1 MNNTNNVNP
10 IFNVSR
16 ELNEI
21 LIRRKNL
28 IILPATTPSKG
39 VGHNSSSIIGSI
51 LRNIEPYGFTFSPSV
66 INELKE
72 YSPETLIDWF
82 TQVVEPVMKNITG
95 ANHKW
100 SCMYPNFPQQVMDAS
115 EAELYINALVHYLT
129 FGEVLPD
136 YEEKTRLHLI
146 CNPNTTKVIDIGCYE
161 DAILIFKNIVSSNV
175 SVSVQDIN
183 DCKVIFNR
191 FPGICT
197 VYLETDSTV
206 IPNKENLAKIT
217 SMVWDTVGYEKC
229 SMKKYF
235 KTATDVLRLYV
246 ALSDGDVSLSSPT
259 RFINLSRKFRR
270 NIMNLLESCG
280 KNLTEDMF
288 RYREQW
294 LRVGEKIH
302 PFYYNNKKYNHTIA
316 AFDFIRNKKK
326 PSFFANKVNNLIDV
340 LKTNNCVTPPTINNL
355 VNILE
360 TRPGEFARKLDLVL
374 RCCYNE
380 PMATRVVLNSFESV
394 ANKISIPILLQLRKH
409 FANRNYI
416 DDRVFFPKGNV
427 AKAVVIDNNL
437 PHLRTDVCISVN
449 TICNEAIKNKLK
461 EKEPLGKVYIDEEFD
476 NFIMPFSLRN
486 ANPAS
491 KIVTRGSRLKVSDDA
506 NVIRLFVWWTNIDNS
521 DEESPYSNYRVDL
534 DLSCGFYDENWHL
547 VKRIS
552 YRNLRDGQINCYH
565 SGDITNGGPK
575 NGNGVAEFIDIDL
588 NSIES
593 AKYAAFTVNSF
604 TGQKFS
610 ELPNCCFGWMQ
621 RNGFNDGE
629 IFEPAT
635 VDMKIDIKSASKVS
649 IPAVFDCE
657 SREIIWTDINVS
669 PDKIKPITIEDNS
682 SRIAK
687 AINAI
692 ININKPTLYDL
703 VYFNATARGE
713 IVENKYEADIVFSND
728 TTEVPIFDNEGVLID
743 YATIVTAYDID
754 YFIGS
759 MM

>member
-82 TQVVEPVMKNITG
+82 TQVVEPVMKKITG

-136 YEEKTRLHLI
+136 YETNNRQPLI
-146 CNPNTTKVIDIGCYE
+146 CNPKVTKIIDIGCDE
-161 DAILIFKNIVSSNV
+161 AAILIFKNIVSSNV

-191 FPGICT
+191 FPEICT

-217 SMVWDTVGYEKC
+217 SMVWDSVGYEKC
-229 SMKKYF
+229 SMKRYF

-302 PFYYNNKKYNHTIA
+302 PFSYNNKKYNHTIA
-316 AFDFIRNKKK
+316 AFDIIRNKKK

-340 LKTNNCVTPPTINNL
+340 LKTNNCVIPPTINNL

-506 NVIRLFVWWTNIDNS
+506 NIIRLFVWWTNIDNS
-521 DEESPYSNYRVDL
+521 DDESPFSRHRVDL

-593 AKYAAFTVNSF
+593 AKYIAFTVNSF

-629 IFEPAT
+629 VFEPAT

>member
-129 FGEVLPD
+129 FSEILPD

-146 CNPNTTKVIDIGCYE
+146 CNPNATKVIDIGCDE
-161 DAILIFKNIVSSNV
+161 AAILIFKNIVSSNV

-217 SMVWDTVGYEKC
+217 SMVWDSVGYEKC
-229 SMKKYF
+229 SMKRYF

-302 PFYYNNKKYNHTIA
+302 PFSYNNKKYNHTIA

-491 KIVTRGSRLKVSDDA
+491 KIVTRGSRLKVSDDT
-506 NVIRLFVWWTNIDNS
+506 NIIRLFVWWTNS
-521 DEESPYSNYRVDL
+521 DDESPSRHRVDL

-547 VKRIS
+547 IKRIS

>member
-136 YEEKTRLHLI
+136 YEAKTRLHLI
-146 CNPNTTKVIDIGCYE
+146 CNPNATKVIDIGCDE
-161 DAILIFKNIVSSNV
+161 AAILIFKNIVSSNV

-191 FPGICT
+191 FPEICT

-217 SMVWDTVGYEKC
+217 SMVWDSVGYEKC
-229 SMKKYF
+229 SMKRYF

-302 PFYYNNKKYNHTIA
+302 PFSYNNKKYNHTIA

-326 PSFFANKVNNLIDV
+326 PSFFANEVDNLIDII
-340 LKTNNCVTPPTINNL
+340 KTNKCAVPSAINNL

-506 NVIRLFVWWTNIDNS
+506 NIIRLFVWWTNS
-521 DEESPYSNYRVDL
+521 DDESPSRHRVDL

-728 TTEVPIFDNEGVLID
+728 TTEVPIFNDEGVVTD

>member
-136 YEEKTRLHLI
+136 YEAKTRLHLI
-146 CNPNTTKVIDIGCYE
+146 CNPNATKVIDIGCDE
-161 DAILIFKNIVSSNV
+161 AAILIFKNIVSSNV

-191 FPGICT
+191 FPEICT

-217 SMVWDTVGYEKC
+217 SMVWDSVGYEKC
-229 SMKKYF
+229 SMKRYF

-302 PFYYNNKKYNHTIA
+302 PFSYNNKKYNHTIA

-394 ANKISIPILLQLRKH
+394 ANKISIPILFQLRKH

-427 AKAVVIDNNL
+427 AKAVVINNNL

-491 KIVTRGSRLKVSDDA
+491 KIVTRGSRLKVSDDT
-506 NVIRLFVWWTNIDNS
+506 NIIRLFVWWTNS
-521 DEESPYSNYRVDL
+521 DDESPSRHRVDL

-604 TGQKFS
+604 TEQKFS

-629 IFEPAT
+629 VFEPAT

>member
-82 TQVVEPVMKNITG
+82 TQVVEPVMKKITG

-129 FGEVLPD
+129 FGEILPD

-146 CNPNTTKVIDIGCYE
+146 CNPNATKVIDIGCDE
-161 DAILIFKNIVSSNV
+161 AAILIFKNIVSSNV

-191 FPGICT
+191 FPEICT

-217 SMVWDTVGYEKC
+217 SMVWDSVGYEKC
-229 SMKKYF
+229 SMKRYF

-302 PFYYNNKKYNHTIA
+302 PFSYNNKKYNHTIA

-506 NVIRLFVWWTNIDNS
+506 NIIRLFVWWTNS
-521 DEESPYSNYRVDL
+521 DDESPSRHRVDL

-728 TTEVPIFDNEGVLID
+728 TTEVPIFNDEGVVTD

>member
-82 TQVVEPVMKNITG
+82 TQVVEPIMKKITG

-136 YEEKTRLHLI
+136 YEAKTRLHLI
-146 CNPNTTKVIDIGCYE
+146 CNPNATKVIDIGCDE
-161 DAILIFKNIVSSNV
+161 AAILIFKNIVSSNV

-191 FPGICT
+191 FPEICT

-217 SMVWDTVGYEKC
+217 SMVWDSVGYEKC

-302 PFYYNNKKYNHTIA
+302 PFSYNNKKYNHTIA

-427 AKAVVIDNNL
+427 AKAVVINNNL

-491 KIVTRGSRLKVSDDA
+491 KIVTRGSRLKVSDDT
-506 NVIRLFVWWTNIDNS
+506 NIIRLFVWWTNS
-521 DEESPYSNYRVDL
+521 DDESPSRHRVDL

-728 TTEVPIFDNEGVLID
+728 TTEVPIFNDEGVVTD

>member
-136 YEEKTRLHLI
+136 YEAKTRLHLI
-146 CNPNTTKVIDIGCYE
+146 CNPNATKVIDIGCDE
-161 DAILIFKNIVSSNV
+161 AAILIFKNIVSSNV

-183 DCKVIFNR
+183 DGKVIFNR
-191 FPGICT
+191 FPESCT

-217 SMVWDTVGYEKC
+217 SMVWDSVGYEKC
-229 SMKKYF
+229 SMKRYF

-302 PFYYNNKKYNHTIA
+302 PFSYNNKKYNHTIT

-427 AKAVVIDNNL
+427 AKAVVINNNL

-491 KIVTRGSRLKVSDDA
+491 KIVTRGSRLKVSDDT
-506 NVIRLFVWWTNIDNS
+506 NIIRLFVWWTNS
-521 DEESPYSNYRVDL
+521 DDESPSRHRVDL

-728 TTEVPIFDNEGVLID
+728 TTEVPIFNDEGVLID

>member
-82 TQVVEPVMKNITG
+82 TQVVEPVMKKITG

-136 YEEKTRLHLI
+136 YEAKTRLHLI
-146 CNPNTTKVIDIGCYE
+146 CNPNATKVIDIGCDE
-161 DAILIFKNIVSSNV
+161 AAILIFKNIVSSNV

-191 FPGICT
+191 FPEICT

-217 SMVWDTVGYEKC
+217 SMVWDSVGYEKC
-229 SMKKYF
+229 SMKRYF

-302 PFYYNNKKYNHTIA
+302 PFSYNNKKYNHTIA

-491 KIVTRGSRLKVSDDA
+491 KIVTRGSRLKVSDDT
-506 NVIRLFVWWTNIDNS
+506 NIIRLFVWWTNIDNS
-521 DEESPYSNYRVDL
+521 DKSPLIYRVDL
-534 DLSCGFYDENWHL
+534 DLSCSFYDENWHL

-593 AKYAAFTVNSF
+593 AKYAAFSVNSF

-629 IFEPAT
+629 VFEPAT
-635 VDMKIDIKSASKVS
+635 VDIKSASKVS

-682 SRIAK
+682 SRRIVK

-728 TTEVPIFDNEGVLID
+728 TTEVPIFNDEGVVID

>member
-82 TQVVEPVMKNITG
+82 TQVVEPVMKKITG

-136 YEEKTRLHLI
+136 YEAKTRLHLI
-146 CNPNTTKVIDIGCYE
+146 CNPNATKVIDIGCYE
-161 DAILIFKNIVSSNV
+161 AAILIFKNIVSSKV
-175 SVSVQDIN
+175 SVSAQDIN

-191 FPGICT
+191 FPGVCT

-302 PFYYNNKKYNHTIA
+302 PFSYNNKKYNHTIA

-491 KIVTRGSRLKVSDDA
+491 KIVTRGSRLKVSDDT
-506 NVIRLFVWWTNIDNS
+506 NIIRLFVWWTNS
-521 DEESPYSNYRVDL
+521 DDESPSRHRVDL

-728 TTEVPIFDNEGVLID
+728 TTEVPIFNDEGVVTD

>member
-82 TQVVEPVMKNITG
+82 TQVVEPVMKKITG

-136 YEEKTRLHLI
+136 YEAKTRLHLI
-146 CNPNTTKVIDIGCYE
+146 CNPNATKVIDIGCDE
-161 DAILIFKNIVSSNV
+161 AAILIFKNIVSSNV

-191 FPGICT
+191 FPEICT

-217 SMVWDTVGYEKC
+217 SMVWDSVGYEKC
-229 SMKKYF
+229 SMKRYF

-302 PFYYNNKKYNHTIA
+302 PFSYNNKKYNHTIA

-491 KIVTRGSRLKVSDDA
+491 KIVTRGSRLKVSDDT
-506 NVIRLFVWWTNIDNS
+506 NIIRLFVWWTNIDNS
-521 DEESPYSNYRVDL
+521 DDESPSRHRVDL

-629 IFEPAT
+629 VFEPAT

-728 TTEVPIFDNEGVLID
+728 TTEVPIFNDEGVVTD

>member
-82 TQVVEPVMKNITG
+82 TQVVEPVMKKITG

-100 SCMYPNFPQQVMDAS
+100 SCMYPNFPQQVMDVS

-136 YEEKTRLHLI
+136 YEAKTRLHLI
-146 CNPNTTKVIDIGCYE
+146 CNPNATKVIDIGCYE
-161 DAILIFKNIVSSNV
+161 AAILIFKNIVSSNV

-246 ALSDGDVSLSSPT
+246 ALSGGDVSLSSPT
-259 RFINLSRKFRR
+259 RFINLNRKFRR
-270 NIMNLLESCG
+270 NIMNLLESRG
-280 KNLTEDMF
+280 KYLTEDMF

-302 PFYYNNKKYNHTIA
+302 PFSYKYDKYKNVHT
-316 AFDFIRNKKK
+316 AFDFIRNLKK
-326 PSFFANKVNNLIDV
+326 PSFFANEVNKMIDE
-340 LKTNNCVTPPTINNL
+340 LKMNNRAMPSVINNL
-355 VNILE
+355 VAILK
-360 TRPGEFARKLDLVL
+360 TRPGEFARRLDLVL

-380 PMATRVVLNSFESV
+380 PIDTSVVLNGFESV
-394 ANKISIPILLQLRKH
+394 ATEVSLPILFQLCKH
-409 FANRNYI
+409 FMNRNSM

-427 AKAVVIDNNL
+427 AKAVVVSNNL
-437 PHLRTDVCISVN
+437 PHLRNDTCERVHA
-449 TICNEAIKNKLK
+449 ICNRAIKNKLK

-476 NFIMPFSLRN
+476 KFIMPFSLRN

-491 KIVTRGSRLKVSDDA
+491 KIVTRGSRLKVSDDT
-506 NVIRLFVWWTNIDNS
+506 NIIRLFVWWTNIDNS
-521 DEESPYSNYRVDL
+521 DDESPSPRYRVDL

-552 YRNLRDGQINCYH
+552 YRNLRDSQINCCH
-565 SGDITNGGPK
+565 SGDITNGGPR

-588 NSIES
+588 NSIKS
-593 AKYAAFTVNSF
+593 AKYVAFTVNSF

-649 IPAVFDCE
+649 IPAIFDCE
-657 SREIIWTDINVS
+657 TREIIWTDMNIS
-669 PDKIKPITIEDNS
+669 PNEIKPITIEDNS

-692 ININKPTLYDL
+692 INMNKPTLYDL
-703 VYFNATARGE
+703 VYLNAISRGE
-713 IVENKYEADIVFSND
+713 VVESRYEADIVFSND
-728 TTEVPIFDNEGVLID
+728 TTEVPIFNDEGVVTD

>member
-82 TQVVEPVMKNITG
+82 TQVVEPVMKKITG

-136 YEEKTRLHLI
+136 YEAKTRLHLI
-146 CNPNTTKVIDIGCYE
+146 CNPNATKVIDIGCDE
-161 DAILIFKNIVSSNV
+161 AAILIFKNIVSSNV

-191 FPGICT
+191 FPEICT

-217 SMVWDTVGYEKC
+217 SMVWDSVGYEKC
-229 SMKKYF
+229 SMKRYF

-302 PFYYNNKKYNHTIA
+302 PFSYNNKKYNHTIA

-427 AKAVVIDNNL
+427 AKAVVINNNL

-491 KIVTRGSRLKVSDDA
+491 KIVTRGSRLKVSDDT
-506 NVIRLFVWWTNIDNS
+506 NIIRLFVWWTNS
-521 DEESPYSNYRVDL
+521 DDESPSRHRVDL

-629 IFEPAT
+629 VFEPAT

-728 TTEVPIFDNEGVLID
+728 TTEVPIFNDEGVVID

>member
-82 TQVVEPVMKNITG
+82 TQVVEPVMKKITG

-136 YEEKTRLHLI
+136 YEAKTRLHLI
-146 CNPNTTKVIDIGCYE
+146 CNPNATKVIDIGCDE
-161 DAILIFKNIVSSNV
+161 AAILIFKNIVSSNV

-191 FPGICT
+191 FPEICT

-217 SMVWDTVGYEKC
+217 SMVWDSVGYEKC
-229 SMKKYF
+229 SMKRYF

-302 PFYYNNKKYNHTIA
+302 PFSYNNKKYNHTIA

-340 LKTNNCVTPPTINNL
+340 LKTNNRVTPPTINNL

-491 KIVTRGSRLKVSDDA
+491 KIVTRGSRLKVSDDT
-506 NVIRLFVWWTNIDNS
+506 NIIRLFVWWTNS
-521 DEESPYSNYRVDL
+521 DDESPSRHRVDL

-552 YRNLRDGQINCYH
+552 YRNLSDGQINCYH

-635 VDMKIDIKSASKVS
+635 VDMKIDIKSVSKVS

-728 TTEVPIFDNEGVLID
+728 TTEVPIFNDEGVVTD

>member
-82 TQVVEPVMKNITG
+82 TQVVEPVMKKITG

-136 YEEKTRLHLI
+136 YEAKTRLHLI
-146 CNPNTTKVIDIGCYE
+146 CNPNATKVIDIGCDE
-161 DAILIFKNIVSSNV
+161 AAILIFKNIVSSNV

-191 FPGICT
+191 FPEICT

-217 SMVWDTVGYEKC
+217 SMVWDSVGYEKC
-229 SMKKYF
+229 SMKRYF

-302 PFYYNNKKYNHTIA
+302 PFSYNNKKYNHTIA

-427 AKAVVIDNNL
+427 AKAVVINNNL

-491 KIVTRGSRLKVSDDA
+491 KIVTRGSRLKVSDDT
-506 NVIRLFVWWTNIDNS
+506 NIIRLFVWWTNS
-521 DEESPYSNYRVDL
+521 DDESPSRHRVDL

-629 IFEPAT
+629 VFEPAT

>member
-82 TQVVEPVMKNITG
+82 TQVVEPVMKKITG

-136 YEEKTRLHLI
+136 YEAKTRLHLI
-146 CNPNTTKVIDIGCYE
+146 CNPNATKVIDIGCDE
-161 DAILIFKNIVSSNV
+161 AAILIFKNIVSSNV

-191 FPGICT
+191 FPEICT

-217 SMVWDTVGYEKC
+217 SMVWDSVGYEKC
-229 SMKKYF
+229 SMKRYF

-302 PFYYNNKKYNHTIA
+302 PFSYNNKKYNHTIA

-491 KIVTRGSRLKVSDDA
+491 KIVTRGSRLKVSDDT
-506 NVIRLFVWWTNIDNS
+506 NIIRLFVWWTNS
-521 DEESPYSNYRVDL
+521 DDESPSRHRVDL

-629 IFEPAT
+629 VFEPAT

>member
-136 YEEKTRLHLI
+136 YEAKTRLHLI
-146 CNPNTTKVIDIGCYE
+146 CNPNATKVIDIGCDE
-161 DAILIFKNIVSSNV
+161 AAILIFKNIVSSNV

-191 FPGICT
+191 FPEICT

-217 SMVWDTVGYEKC
+217 SMVWDSVGYEKC
-229 SMKKYF
+229 SMKRYF

-302 PFYYNNKKYNHTIA
+302 PFSYNNKKYNHTIT

-427 AKAVVIDNNL
+427 AKAVVINNNL

-491 KIVTRGSRLKVSDDA
+491 KIVTRGSRLKVSDDT
-506 NVIRLFVWWTNIDNS
+506 NIIRLFVWWTNS
-521 DEESPYSNYRVDL
+521 DDESPSRHRVDL

-728 TTEVPIFDNEGVLID
+728 TTEVPIFNDEGVLID

>member
-82 TQVVEPVMKNITG
+82 TQVVEPVMKKITG

-136 YEEKTRLHLI
+136 YEAKTRLHLI
-146 CNPNTTKVIDIGCYE
+146 CNPNATKVIDIGCDE
-161 DAILIFKNIVSSNV
+161 AAILIFKNIVSSNV

-191 FPGICT
+191 FPEICT

-217 SMVWDTVGYEKC
+217 SMVWDSVGYEKC
-229 SMKKYF
+229 SMKRYF

-302 PFYYNNKKYNHTIA
+302 PFSYNNKKYNHTIA

-427 AKAVVIDNNL
+427 AKAVVINNNL

-491 KIVTRGSRLKVSDDA
+491 KIVTRGSRLKVSDDT
-506 NVIRLFVWWTNIDNS
+506 NIIRLFVWWTNIDNS
-521 DEESPYSNYRVDL
+521 DDESPSRHRVDL

-629 IFEPAT
+629 VFEPAT

-728 TTEVPIFDNEGVLID
+728 TTEVPIFNDEGVVTD

>member
-82 TQVVEPVMKNITG
+82 TQVVEPVMKKITG

-136 YEEKTRLHLI
+136 YEAKTRLHLI
-146 CNPNTTKVIDIGCYE
+146 CNPNATKVIDIGCDE
-161 DAILIFKNIVSSNV
+161 AAILIFKNIVSSNV

-191 FPGICT
+191 FPEICT

-217 SMVWDTVGYEKC
+217 SMVWDSVGYEKC
-229 SMKKYF
+229 SMKRYF

-294 LRVGEKIH
+294 LRVVEKIH
-302 PFYYNNKKYNHTIA
+302 PFSYNNKKYNHTIA

-491 KIVTRGSRLKVSDDA
+491 KIVTRGSRLKVSDDT
-506 NVIRLFVWWTNIDNS
+506 NIIRLFVWWTNIDNS
-521 DEESPYSNYRVDL
+521 DESPLRYRVDL

-682 SRIAK
+682 SRITK

>member
-1 MNNTNNVNP
+1 MNNTNIVNP
-10 IFNVSR
+10 IYEVNKD
-16 ELNEI
+16 LNEI
-21 LIRRKNL
+21 LVRRKNL
-28 IILPATTPSKG
+28 VILPTTPFEG

-51 LRNIEPYGFTFSPSV
+51 LRNMEPYGYIFSSSV
-66 INELKE
+66 INKLKE
-72 YSPETLIDWF
+72 YSPETIVDWF
-82 TQVVEPVMKNITG
+82 TQVVIPIMKKITG
-95 ANHKW
+95 ANHTW
-100 SCMYPNFPQQVMDAS
+100 NCMYPNFPQQVMDAS
-115 EAELYINALVHYLT
+115 DAELYINALVHYLT

-136 YEEKTRLHLI
+136 YETNNRHPLI
-146 CNPNTTKVIDIGCYE
+146 CNPKATKIIDIGCDE
-161 DAILIFKNIVSSNV
+161 SVFLIFKNIVSSNT

-191 FPGICT
+191 LPEQCIK
-197 VYLETDSTV
+197 YLKDNSTV

-217 SMVWDTVGYEKC
+217 SIAWDLVGYERC
-229 SMKKYF
+229 SMERYF

-259 RFINLSRKFRR
+259 KFKNLSRKFRR

-280 KNLTEDMF
+280 ENIIEDMF

-302 PFYYNNKKYNHTIA
+302 PFSYKCDKYKNVNN
-316 AFDFIRNKKK
+316 AFNFIRNLKK

-340 LKTNNCVTPPTINNL
+340 LKTNNRAVSSTINSL
-355 VNILE
+355 VNILK

-380 PMATRVVLNSFESV
+380 PIATRVVLNGFKSV
-394 ANKISIPILLQLRKH
+394 ANEVSLPILLQLRKH
-409 FANRNYI
+409 FTNRNSI

-427 AKAVVIDNNL
+427 AKAVVVSNNL
-437 PHLRTDVCISVN
+437 PHLRIDTCIAVN
-449 TICNEAIKNKLK
+449 AICNEAIKNKLK

-521 DEESPYSNYRVDL
+521 YEESPYSNYRVDL
-534 DLSCGFYDENWHL
+534 DLSCGFYDENWYL
-547 VKRIS
+547 IKRIS
-552 YRNLRDGQINCYH
+552 FRNLRDSQINCYH

-593 AKYAAFTVNSF
+593 VKYVAFTVNSF

-669 PDKIKPITIEDNS
+669 PDEIKPITIEDNS

-728 TTEVPIFDNEGVLID
+728 TTEVPIFDDEGKILD
-743 YATIVTAYDID
+743 YAKIITAYDID

>member
-82 TQVVEPVMKNITG
+82 TQVVEPVMKKITG

-115 EAELYINALVHYLT
+115 DAELYINALVHYLT
-129 FGEVLPD
+129 FGEILPD

-146 CNPNTTKVIDIGCYE
+146 CNPNATKVIDIGCYE

-217 SMVWDTVGYEKC
+217 SMVWDSVGYEKC
-229 SMKKYF
+229 SMKRYF

-302 PFYYNNKKYNHTIA
+302 PFSYNNKKYNHTIA

-326 PSFFANKVNNLIDV
+326 PSFFANEVNNLIDV

-491 KIVTRGSRLKVSDDA
+491 KIVTRGSRLKVSDDT
-506 NVIRLFVWWTNIDNS
+506 NIIRLFVWWTNS
-521 DEESPYSNYRVDL
+521 DDESPSRHRVDL

>member
-1 MNNTNNVNP
+1 
-10 IFNVSR
+10 
-16 ELNEI
+16 
-21 LIRRKNL
+21 
-28 IILPATTPSKG
+28 
-39 VGHNSSSIIGSI
+39 
-51 LRNIEPYGFTFSPSV
+51 
-66 INELKE
+66 
-72 YSPETLIDWF
+72 
-82 TQVVEPVMKNITG
+82 
-95 ANHKW
+95 
-100 SCMYPNFPQQVMDAS
+100 
-115 EAELYINALVHYLT
+115 
-129 FGEVLPD
+129 
-136 YEEKTRLHLI
+136 
-146 CNPNTTKVIDIGCYE
+146 
-161 DAILIFKNIVSSNV
+161 
-175 SVSVQDIN
+175 
-183 DCKVIFNR
+183 
-191 FPGICT
+191 
-197 VYLETDSTV
+197 
-206 IPNKENLAKIT
+206 
-217 SMVWDTVGYEKC
+217 MVWDSVGYEKC
-229 SMKKYF
+229 SMKRYF

-302 PFYYNNKKYNHTIA
+302 PFSYNNKKYNHTIA

-427 AKAVVIDNNL
+427 AKAVVINNNL

-491 KIVTRGSRLKVSDDA
+491 KIVTRGSRLKVSDDT
-506 NVIRLFVWWTNIDNS
+506 NIIRLFVWWTNS
-521 DEESPYSNYRVDL
+521 DDESPSRHRVDL

-728 TTEVPIFDNEGVLID
+728 TTEVPIFNDEGVLID

>member
-82 TQVVEPVMKNITG
+82 TQVVEPVMKKITG

-115 EAELYINALVHYLT
+115 DAELYINALVHYLT
-129 FGEVLPD
+129 FGEILPD

-161 DAILIFKNIVSSNV
+161 AAILIFKNIVSSNV

-217 SMVWDTVGYEKC
+217 SMVWDSVGYEKC
-229 SMKKYF
+229 SMKRYF

-302 PFYYNNKKYNHTIA
+302 PFSYNNKKYNHTIA

-461 EKEPLGKVYIDEEFD
+461 EKEPLGKVYVDEEFD

-491 KIVTRGSRLKVSDDA
+491 KIVTRGSRLKVSDDT
-506 NVIRLFVWWTNIDNS
+506 NIIRLFVWWTNS
-521 DEESPYSNYRVDL
+521 GDESLFRYRVDL

-593 AKYAAFTVNSF
+593 AKYAVFTVNSF

-728 TTEVPIFDNEGVLID
+728 TTEVPIFNDEGVVTD

>member
-51 LRNIEPYGFTFSPSV
+51 LRNIEPYGFTFSPSA

-82 TQVVEPVMKNITG
+82 TQVVEPVMKKITG

-136 YEEKTRLHLI
+136 YETNNRQPLI
-146 CNPNTTKVIDIGCYE
+146 CNPKVTKIIDIGCDE
-161 DAILIFKNIVSSNV
+161 AAILIFKNIVSSNV

-191 FPGICT
+191 FPEICT

-217 SMVWDTVGYEKC
+217 SMVWDSVGYEKC
-229 SMKKYF
+229 SMKRYF

-302 PFYYNNKKYNHTIA
+302 PFSYNNKKYNHTIA

-340 LKTNNCVTPPTINNL
+340 LKTNNCVIPPTINNL

-427 AKAVVIDNNL
+427 AKAVVINNNL

-491 KIVTRGSRLKVSDDA
+491 KIVTRGSRLKVSDDT
-506 NVIRLFVWWTNIDNS
+506 NIIRLFVWWTNIDNS
-521 DEESPYSNYRVDL
+521 DDESPLRYRVDL

-552 YRNLRDGQINCYH
+552 YRNLRDGQINCCH
-565 SGDITNGGPK
+565 SGDITNGGPR

>member
-1 MNNTNNVNP
+1 M
-10 IFNVSR
+10 R
-16 ELNEI
+16 Q
-21 LIRRKNL
+21 
-28 IILPATTPSKG
+28 
-39 VGHNSSSIIGSI
+39 
-51 LRNIEPYGFTFSPSV
+51 LRI
-66 INELKE
+66 
-72 YSPETLIDWF
+72 
-82 TQVVEPVMKNITG
+82 
-95 ANHKW
+95 
-100 SCMYPNFPQQVMDAS
+100 
-115 EAELYINALVHYLT
+115 
-129 FGEVLPD
+129 
-136 YEEKTRLHLI
+136 
-146 CNPNTTKVIDIGCYE
+146 
-161 DAILIFKNIVSSNV
+161 
-175 SVSVQDIN
+175 
-183 DCKVIFNR
+183 
-191 FPGICT
+191 
-197 VYLETDSTV
+197 
-206 IPNKENLAKIT
+206 
-217 SMVWDTVGYEKC
+217 
-229 SMKKYF
+229 
-235 KTATDVLRLYV
+235 
-246 ALSDGDVSLSSPT
+246 SL
-259 RFINLSRKFRR
+259 
-270 NIMNLLESCG
+270 
-280 KNLTEDMF
+280 
-288 RYREQW
+288 
-294 LRVGEKIH
+294 
-302 PFYYNNKKYNHTIA
+302 
-316 AFDFIRNKKK
+316 KKK
-326 PSFFANKVNNLIDV
+326 SL
-340 LKTNNCVTPPTINNL
+340 L
-355 VNILE
+355 V
-360 TRPGEFARKLDLVL
+360 K
-374 RCCYNE
+374 
-380 PMATRVVLNSFESV
+380 
-394 ANKISIPILLQLRKH
+394 
-409 FANRNYI
+409 
-416 DDRVFFPKGNV
+416 
-427 AKAVVIDNNL
+427 
-437 PHLRTDVCISVN
+437 
-449 TICNEAIKNKLK
+449 
-461 EKEPLGKVYIDEEFD
+461 YIDEEFD

-506 NVIRLFVWWTNIDNS
+506 NIIRLFVWWTNIDNS
-521 DEESPYSNYRVDL
+521 DDESPFSRHRVDL

>member
-82 TQVVEPVMKNITG
+82 TQVVEPVMKKITG

-136 YEEKTRLHLI
+136 YEAKTRLHLI
-146 CNPNTTKVIDIGCYE
+146 CNPNATKVIDIGCDE
-161 DAILIFKNIVSSNV
+161 AAILIFKNIVSSNV

-191 FPGICT
+191 FPEICT

-217 SMVWDTVGYEKC
+217 SMVWDSVGYEKC
-229 SMKKYF
+229 SMKRYF

-302 PFYYNNKKYNHTIA
+302 PFSYNNKKYNHTIA

-491 KIVTRGSRLKVSDDA
+491 KIVTRGSRLKVSDDT
-506 NVIRLFVWWTNIDNS
+506 NIIRLFVWWTNS
-521 DEESPYSNYRVDL
+521 DDESPSRHRVDL

-728 TTEVPIFDNEGVLID
+728 TTEVPIFNDEGVVID

>member
-82 TQVVEPVMKNITG
+82 TQVVEPVMKKITG

-136 YEEKTRLHLI
+136 YEAKTRLHLI
-146 CNPNTTKVIDIGCYE
+146 CNPNATKVIDIGCDE
-161 DAILIFKNIVSSNV
+161 AAILIFKNIVSSNV

-191 FPGICT
+191 FPEICT

-217 SMVWDTVGYEKC
+217 SMVWDSVGYEKC
-229 SMKKYF
+229 SMKRYF

-302 PFYYNNKKYNHTIA
+302 PFSYNNKKYNHTIA

-416 DDRVFFPKGNV
+416 NDRVFFPKGNV
-427 AKAVVIDNNL
+427 AKAVVINNNL

-449 TICNEAIKNKLK
+449 TICNETIKNKLK

-491 KIVTRGSRLKVSDDA
+491 KIVTRGSRLKVSDDT
-506 NVIRLFVWWTNIDNS
+506 NIIRLFVWWTNIDNS
-521 DEESPYSNYRVDL
+521 DESPLRYRVDL

-593 AKYAAFTVNSF
+593 AKYIAFTVNSF

-629 IFEPAT
+629 VFEPAT

>member
-82 TQVVEPVMKNITG
+82 TQVVEPVMKKITG

-136 YEEKTRLHLI
+136 YEAKTRLHLI
-146 CNPNTTKVIDIGCYE
+146 CNPNATKVIDIGCYE
-161 DAILIFKNIVSSNV
+161 AAILIFKNIVSSNV

-246 ALSDGDVSLSSPT
+246 ALSDGDVSLSSST

-280 KNLTEDMF
+280 KNLIEDMF

-302 PFYYNNKKYNHTIA
+302 PFSYNNKKYNHTIA

-491 KIVTRGSRLKVSDDA
+491 KIVTRGSRLKVSDDT
-506 NVIRLFVWWTNIDNS
+506 NIIRLFVWWTNS
-521 DEESPYSNYRVDL
+521 DDESPSRHRVDL

>member
-82 TQVVEPVMKNITG
+82 TQVVEPVMKKITG

-115 EAELYINALVHYLT
+115 DAELYINALVHYLT
-129 FGEVLPD
+129 FGEILPD

-146 CNPNTTKVIDIGCYE
+146 CNPNATKVIDIGCYE
-161 DAILIFKNIVSSNV
+161 AAILIFKNIVSSNV

-191 FPGICT
+191 FPEICT

-217 SMVWDTVGYEKC
+217 SMVWDSVGYEKC
-229 SMKKYF
+229 SMKRYF

-302 PFYYNNKKYNHTIA
+302 PFSYNTKKYNHAIA

-491 KIVTRGSRLKVSDDA
+491 KIVTRGSRLKVSDDT
-506 NVIRLFVWWTNIDNS
+506 NIIRLFVWWTNS
-521 DEESPYSNYRVDL
+521 DDESPSRHRVDL

-728 TTEVPIFDNEGVLID
+728 TTEVPIFNDEGVVTD

>member
-82 TQVVEPVMKNITG
+82 TQVVEPVMKKITG

-136 YEEKTRLHLI
+136 YEAKTRLHLI
-146 CNPNTTKVIDIGCYE
+146 CNPNATKVIDIGCDE
-161 DAILIFKNIVSSNV
+161 AAILIFKNIVSSNV

-191 FPGICT
+191 FPEICT

-217 SMVWDTVGYEKC
+217 SMVWDSVGYEKC
-229 SMKKYF
+229 SMKRYF

-302 PFYYNNKKYNHTIA
+302 PFSYNNKKYNHTIA

-427 AKAVVIDNNL
+427 AKAVVINNNL

-491 KIVTRGSRLKVSDDA
+491 KIVTRGSRLKVSDDT
-506 NVIRLFVWWTNIDNS
+506 NIIRLFVWWTNS
-521 DEESPYSNYRVDL
+521 DDESPSRHRVDL

>member
-82 TQVVEPVMKNITG
+82 TQVVEPVMKKITG

-115 EAELYINALVHYLT
+115 DAELYINALVHYLT
-129 FGEVLPD
+129 FGEILSD

-161 DAILIFKNIVSSNV
+161 AAILIFKNIVSSNV

-191 FPGICT
+191 FPGNCT

-217 SMVWDTVGYEKC
+217 SMVWDSVGYEKC
-229 SMKKYF
+229 SMKRYF

-302 PFYYNNKKYNHTIA
+302 PFSYNNKKYNHTIA

-380 PMATRVVLNSFESV
+380 PMATKVVLNSFESV

-427 AKAVVIDNNL
+427 AKAVVINNNL

-491 KIVTRGSRLKVSDDA
+491 KIVTRGSRLKVSDDT
-506 NVIRLFVWWTNIDNS
+506 NIIRLFVWWTNS
-521 DEESPYSNYRVDL
+521 DDESPSRHRVDL

>member
-82 TQVVEPVMKNITG
+82 TQVVEPVMKKITG

-136 YEEKTRLHLI
+136 YETNNRQPLI
-146 CNPNTTKVIDIGCYE
+146 CNPKVTKIIDIGCDE
-161 DAILIFKNIVSSNV
+161 AAILIFKNIVSSNV

-191 FPGICT
+191 FPEICT

-217 SMVWDTVGYEKC
+217 SMVWDSVGYEKC
-229 SMKKYF
+229 SMKRYF

-302 PFYYNNKKYNHTIA
+302 PFSYNNKKYNHTIA

-427 AKAVVIDNNL
+427 AKAVVINNNL

-506 NVIRLFVWWTNIDNS
+506 NIIRLFVWWTNIDNS
-521 DEESPYSNYRVDL
+521 DDESPFSRHRVDL

-629 IFEPAT
+629 VFEPAT

>member
-82 TQVVEPVMKNITG
+82 TQIVEPVMKKITG

-136 YEEKTRLHLI
+136 YEAKTRLHLI
-146 CNPNTTKVIDIGCYE
+146 CNPNATKVIDIGCDE
-161 DAILIFKNIVSSNV
+161 AAILIFKNIVSSNV

-191 FPGICT
+191 FPESCT

-217 SMVWDTVGYEKC
+217 SMVWDSVGYEKC
-229 SMKKYF
+229 SMKRYF

-302 PFYYNNKKYNHTIA
+302 PFSYNNKKYNHTIA

-491 KIVTRGSRLKVSDDA
+491 KIVTRGSRLKVSDDT
-506 NVIRLFVWWTNIDNS
+506 NIIRLFVWWTNS
-521 DEESPYSNYRVDL
+521 DDESPSRHRVDL

-593 AKYAAFTVNSF
+593 AKYIAFTVNSF

-629 IFEPAT
+629 VFEPAT

>member
-82 TQVVEPVMKNITG
+82 TQVVEPVMKKITG

-136 YEEKTRLHLI
+136 YEAKTRLHLI
-146 CNPNTTKVIDIGCYE
+146 CNPNATKVIDIGCDE
-161 DAILIFKNIVSSNV
+161 AAILIFKNIVSSNV

-191 FPGICT
+191 FPEICT

-217 SMVWDTVGYEKC
+217 SMVWDSVGYEKC
-229 SMKKYF
+229 SMKRYF

-302 PFYYNNKKYNHTIA
+302 PFSYNNKKYNHTIA

-427 AKAVVIDNNL
+427 AKAVVINNNL

-491 KIVTRGSRLKVSDDA
+491 KIVTRGSRLKVSDDT
-506 NVIRLFVWWTNIDNS
+506 NIIRLFVWWTNIDNS
-521 DEESPYSNYRVDL
+521 DDESPSRHRVDL

-629 IFEPAT
+629 VFEPAT

>member
-1 MNNTNNVNP
+1 MNSMNNSKP
-10 IFNVSR
+10 IYEANR
-16 ELNEI
+16 DLNEI
-21 LIRRKNL
+21 LVRRKNL
-28 IILPATTPSKG
+28 IILPTTPFEG
-39 VGHNSSSIIGSI
+39 VGHNSSSVIGSI

-66 INELKE
+66 INKLKE
-72 YSPETLIDWF
+72 YSPETIADWCI
-82 TQVVEPVMKNITG
+82 QVVIPIMKKITG
-95 ANHKW
+95 ANHTW

-115 EAELYINALVHYLT
+115 DAELYINALVHYLT

-136 YEEKTRLHLI
+136 YETNNRQPLI
-146 CNPNTTKVIDIGCYE
+146 CNPKATKIIDIGCDE
-161 DAILIFKNIVSSNV
+161 AAFLIFKNIVSSNT

-183 DCKVIFNR
+183 DCKTIFKIFHEPCIN
-191 FPGICT
+191 
-197 VYLETDSTV
+197 YLQNNSTV

-217 SMVWDTVGYEKC
+217 SIAWDLVGYEKC
-229 SMKKYF
+229 SMKRYF

-246 ALSDGDVSLSSPT
+246 SLSDGDVSLSSPT
-259 RFINLSRKFRR
+259 KFKNLNRKFRT

-280 KNLTEDMF
+280 ENIIEDMF
-288 RYREQW
+288 RYREEW

-302 PFYYNNKKYNHTIA
+302 PFSYSAKKYNHAIA
-316 AFDFIRNKKK
+316 GFDFIRNKKK
-326 PSFFANKVNNLIDV
+326 PSFFANKVDNLIDI
-340 LKTNNCVTPPTINNL
+340 LKTNKRAVPSATNSL
-355 VNILE
+355 VNILK

-380 PMATRVVLNSFESV
+380 PIATRIVLNAFD
-394 ANKISIPILLQLRKH
+394 SIVTEVSLPILFQLRKH
-409 FANRNYI
+409 FMGRNSI
-416 DDRVFFPKGNV
+416 NDRVFFPKGNV
-427 AKAVVIDNNL
+427 AKAVVINNNL
-437 PHLRTDVCISVN
+437 PHLRDDTCENVHF
-449 TICNEAIKNKLK
+449 ICNNAIKLKLR
-461 EKEPLGKVYIDEEFD
+461 EKESLGKVYIDEEFD

-491 KIVTRGSRLKVSDDA
+491 KIVTRGSRLKVSDDT
-506 NVIRLFVWWTNIDNS
+506 NIIRLFVWWTNIDNS
-521 DEESPYSNYRVDL
+521 DEEYSNYRVDL
-534 DLSCGFYDENWHL
+534 DLSCGFYDENWHI

-552 YRNLRDGQINCYH
+552 FCNLRDSQINCYH

-575 NGNGVAEFIDIDL
+575 DGNGVAEFIDIDL
-588 NSIES
+588 NSIKS
-593 AKYAAFTVNSF
+593 VKYIAFTVNSY

-649 IPAVFDCE
+649 IPAIFDCE
-657 SREIIWTDINVS
+657 TREIIWTDINVS

-703 VYFNATARGE
+703 VYFNAIARGE
-713 IVENKYEADIVFSND
+713 IVEDKCEADIVFSND
-728 TTEVPIFDNEGVLID
+728 TTEVPIFDDEGKILD
-743 YATIVTAYDID
+743 YAKIITAYDID

>member
-82 TQVVEPVMKNITG
+82 TQVVEPVMKKITG

-136 YEEKTRLHLI
+136 YEAKTRLHLI
-146 CNPNTTKVIDIGCYE
+146 CNPNATKVIDIGCDE
-161 DAILIFKNIVSSNV
+161 AAILIFKNIVSSNV

-191 FPGICT
+191 FPEICT

-217 SMVWDTVGYEKC
+217 SMVWDSVGYEKC
-229 SMKKYF
+229 SMKRYF

-302 PFYYNNKKYNHTIA
+302 PFSYNNKKYNHTIA

-427 AKAVVIDNNL
+427 AKAVVINNNL

-449 TICNEAIKNKLK
+449 TICNETIKNKLK

-491 KIVTRGSRLKVSDDA
+491 KIVTRGSRLKVSDDT
-506 NVIRLFVWWTNIDNS
+506 NIIRLFVWWTNIDNS
-521 DEESPYSNYRVDL
+521 DESPLRYRVDL

-593 AKYAAFTVNSF
+593 AKYIAFTVNSF

-629 IFEPAT
+629 VFEPAT